1 MDRRI
6 RWMNKGIEGKMT
18 KEEGLVPI
26 RDAQALDYSPESFE
40 TRYVFLLP
48 TPFIGLR

>member
-1 MDRRI
+1 
-6 RWMNKGIEGKMT
+6 MNKGIEGKMT

-26 RDAQALDYSPESFE
+26 RDAQALDYSLESFE